1 MRYKKTMKTSIII
14 TCYNLGA
21 YLAEALESALQSASP
36 DFDVIVVDDGSSEAQ
51 TRAELERL
59 QKQYAADARVRFI
72 HQSNQGLA
80 AARNT
85 GIEAATG
92 ELILPL
98 DADDKL
104 RPTFIPKAAQ
114 LMTDNPAVGVVHG
127 WGERFGIRSG
137 VWELPPVE
145 TARIL
150 LGNCVPACSV
160 FRKQIWTAVGGYDV
174 AGFREGY
181 EDWDF
186 WLGALERGWQFQL
199 VPEVVF
205 DYRIRPG
212 SMVSAC
218 NEPAVRQKLVT
229 TLIEK
234 HKELY
239 ASCWPDLLI
248 RRELSTLEYEKAVAG
263 YHQRYVEAQADFQHF
278 AKEWNARCER
288 LESQVAAQHEQ
299 LHQLRHITGIMRQL
313 GRIIARLR
321 SVAAPR

>member
-1 MRYKKTMKTSIII
+1 MKTSIII

-21 YLAEALESALQSASP
+21 FLAEALESALQSASP
-36 DFDVIVVDDGSSEAQ
+36 DFEVIVVDDGSTEAQ
-51 TRAELERL
+51 TLTALESLESR
-59 QKQYAADARVRFI
+59 YASNAQVRFI
-72 HQSNQGLA
+72 HQVNQGLA

-104 RPTFIPKAAQ
+104 RPAFIAKAAQ
-114 LMTDNPAVGVVHG
+114 IMADNPAVGVVHG

-137 VWELPPVE
+137 VWELPSVE
-145 TARIL
+145 TSRIL
-150 LGNCVPACSV
+150 LGNGVPACSV
-160 FRKQIWTAVGGYDV
+160 FRKQIWEEVGGYDV
-174 AGFREGY
+174 AGFKEGY

-186 WLGALERGWQFQL
+186 WLGALERDWKFEL
-199 VPEVVF
+199 IPEVVF

-218 NEPAVRQKLVT
+218 NEPEVRQKLVLN
-229 TLIEK
+229 LIEK
-234 HKELY
+234 HKALY

-248 RRELSTLEYEKAVAG
+248 RRELTTLDYEKTVAG
-263 YHQRYVEAQADFQHF
+263 YHQRYVEAQIDFQHF
-278 AKEWNARCER
+278 AQEWNARCER
-288 LESQVAAQHEQ
+288 LESQNQSQQAQ
-299 LHQLRHITGIMRQL
+299 LHQLRHVTALMR
-313 GRIIARLR
+313 GMERIVSRLR